1 MATPS
6 NQYGA
11 GATAPVRES
20 PVKVGL
26 IFGVVIAVV
35 SLILNFL
42 WRALN
47 LESFGS
53 LFNLVSL
60 LVMFGVTGNTA
71 ARRLANPALS
81 GLIAGVVSTLLN
93 FLIGLAGVGGQV
105 GAGLGQLQRQSGLS
119 EGEAR
124 AALGAAAIFALL
136 FALGFFGALGALFG
150 WIGGKL
156 ARRDR
161 ATAY

>member
-6 NQYGA
+6 NQYGT
-11 GATAPVRES
+11 GASAPARDS
-20 PVKVGL
+20 PVKIGL

-35 SLILNFL
+35 SLILGFL
-42 WRALN
+42 WRALD
-47 LESFGS
+47 LQTFGG

-60 LVMFGVTGNTA
+60 LVMFGVTGNMA

-105 GAGLGQLQRQSGLS
+105 GAGLGQLQRQTGLS
-119 EGEAR
+119 AGEAR
-124 AALGAAAIFALL
+124 AALGAAAIVALL
-136 FALGFFGALGALFG
+136 FALGLFGVLGALFG

-161 ATAY
+161 ATTY